1 MSFEILPPFFMEG
14 NTKYLLSTCEATHS
28 TARLPNEGGIM
39 CVQLLCILEERIERV
54 LVFQETRA
62 I

>member
-1 MSFEILPPFFMEG
+1 MEG
-14 NTKYLLSTCEATHS
+14 NTKYPLSTCEATHS
-28 TARLPNEGGIM
+28 IAHLPNEGGIM
-39 CVQLLCILEERIERV
+39 CVQLLYIFEERIERV